1 MGRGG
6 NQAICDFN
14 YVWIKQGG
22 ASTNLNTSHTDTGIK
37 TRHIFLEKKHDPI
50 YLGDSKS
57 LKNKT
62 VQLHAPESTK

>member
-1 MGRGG
+1 MGRGS

-37 TRHIFLEKKHDPI
+37 TRHIFFRKKTRP
-50 YLGDSKS
+50 YMPRG
-57 LKNKT
+57 
-62 VQLHAPESTK
+62 Q